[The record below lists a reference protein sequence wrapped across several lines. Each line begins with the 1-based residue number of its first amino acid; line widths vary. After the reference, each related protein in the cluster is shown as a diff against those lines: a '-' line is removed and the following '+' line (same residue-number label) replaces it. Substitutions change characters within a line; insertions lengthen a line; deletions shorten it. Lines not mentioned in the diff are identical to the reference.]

1 MNMKRIIWL
10 LIFLPLLAQ
19 GRSFKIGKASVYYD
33 DEESYQV
40 VRAIGDLKRDI
51 AMVTGLEGRQSQ
63 IVVGTYGT
71 KTISNLIAKGV
82 LKEQDLK
89 GKWESYVITVTDE
102 VNPRLVIAG
111 SDKRG
116 TIYGIYDVSQ
126 RIVRLLRLGRAD
138 GEIPW
143 YLYQ

>member
-1 MNMKRIIWL
+1 MKRIIWL

-19 GRSFKIGKASVYYD
+19 GRSFKIGKVSVYYD

-51 AMVTGLEGRQSQ
+51 AMVTGSEGRQSQ

-82 LKEQDLK
+82 LREQDLK
-89 GKWESYVITVTDE
+89 GKWESYEATGIREAKTRPQQDDRIYDLSG
-102 VNPRLVIAG
+102 RLVTTPLQ
-111 SDKRG
+111 K
-116 TIYGIYDVSQ
+116 GIYIRNGKKYVH
-126 RIVRLLRLGRAD
+126 
-138 GEIPW
+138 P
-143 YLYQ
+143 